1 VVTTSPASTLVPPD
15 LPVGVIQSVDAGADP
30 APEAVVQLAAPVGSV
45 DWVQLLA
52 R

>member
-1 VVTTSPASTLVPPD
+1 
-15 LPVGVIQSVDAGADP
+15 VGVIQSVDAGADP

>member
-1 VVTTSPASTLVPPD
+1 VNAV
-15 LPVGVIQSVDAGADP
+15 ADP